1 MEHIMFFRKLAQAL
15 SSSRTSKISRE
26 RGFTLIEV
34 LGAIIVGAI
43 IFAFAAFAIRNGIES
58 AKVSNQNEAL
68 ANLRVNIQEA
78 FSTLH
83 SYEDLSNANA
93 LAARIVP
100 TNMLTGAT
108 DDAAY
113 GDAIVNEWNG
123 PITLAPTEDNQDF
136 TITLENVPQ
145 GACIKL
151 ARNAKA
157 WEEMTVAGTA
167 VNRYGLQTEEICA
180 DEFDNTLVYTSR

>member
-1 MEHIMFFRKLAQAL
+1 MFFRKLAQAL

-78 FSTLH
+78 FAPLH
-83 SYEDLSNANA
+83 SYEELTNDAALS
-93 LAARIVP
+93 ARIVP
-100 TNMLTGAT
+100 ANMLAGAND
-108 DDAAY
+108 DDAY
-113 GDAIVNEWNG
+113 GSSIINEWNG
-123 PITLAPTEDNQDF
+123 TIVLAADNENRDF
-136 TITLENVPQ
+136 TITLNAVPQ

-151 ARNAKA
+151 ARNAKQ
-157 WEEMTVAGTA
+157 WENMTVNDTA
-167 VNRYGLQTEEICA
+167 VERYGLQQVDEICTEEFENVIK
-180 DEFDNTLVYTSR
+180 YTSR

>member
-1 MEHIMFFRKLAQAL
+1 MFFRKLAQAL

-58 AKVSNQNEAL
+58 AKVSNQNDSL

-123 PITLAPTEDNQDF
+123 AITLAPTE
-136 TITLENVPQ
+136 
-145 GACIKL
+145 
-151 ARNAKA
+151 
-157 WEEMTVAGTA
+157 
-167 VNRYGLQTEEICA
+167 
-180 DEFDNTLVYTSR
+180 

>member
-1 MEHIMFFRKLAQAL
+1 MFFRKLAQAL

-78 FSTLH
+78 FAPLH
-83 SYEDLSNANA
+83 SYEELSNDTA

-100 TNMLTGAT
+100 TNMLTGGNNE
-108 DDAAY
+108 AY
-113 GDAIVNEWNG
+113 GDAIINEWNG
-123 PITLAPTEDNQDF
+123 AITLAPANDNRDF
-136 TITLENVPQ
+136 TITLTNVPQ

-157 WEEMTVAGTA
+157 WEEMTIGEGEGGTA
-167 VNRYGLQTEEICA
+167 VDRYGLQTEEICA
-180 DEFDNTLVYTSR
+180 DEFNNTLVYTSR